1 MPDPDQF
8 VTRLDAQLPL
18 FFGVDVGGTNIKLGL
33 VDDLGRTLA
42 YTSVPTEAERGADEA
57 CRHMASAMEQLIAD
71 AGASKADVAR
81 AGLATPGPIDITTGY
96 IISPGNLP
104 EWWNFPIRDRLSELC
119 DLPVRYANDANAA
132 AFGEFWCGAGK
143 DIHSMVLLTLG
154 TGIGGG
160 IVVGDLLLEGAY
172 GCGGECG
179 HLLVDPSD
187 AAPKDSLG
195 KTGSLEAYC
204 GSYGVTGRAQA
215 ALDAGRES
223 RLAQVARQRELN
235 PLDIAQAAES
245 GDALAREVIMDTAHW
260 LGIGIVSLIHTIDPD
275 NVVLGGAMTFGGDG
289 HPLGE
294 EFLQAVVDTTR
305 PRLLKPLQEKLRVD
319 FAQLGGDAGYIGAA
333 GLARVEHE
341 QRQ

>member
-1 MPDPDQF
+1 MPNSEEF
-8 VTRLDAQLPL
+8 ITKTDAQLPL

-42 YTSVPTEAERGADEA
+42 YRSIPTQAERGADDA
-57 CRHMASAMEQLIAD
+57 CQRMAETMDELLVG
-71 AGASKADVAR
+71 AGVAKTDVAR
-81 AGLATPGPIDITTGY
+81 VGLATPGPIDLETGY

-104 EWWNFPIRDRLSELC
+104 EWWNYPIRGRLAELSG
-119 DLPVRYANDANAA
+119 LPVRYANDANAA

-160 IVVGDLLLEGAY
+160 IVVGDHLLEGTN

-179 HLLVDPSD
+179 HILVDPSD
-187 AAPKDSLG
+187 EAPKDTLD

-204 GSYGVTGRAQA
+204 GSYGVIGRAEA
-215 ALDAGRES
+215 ALAAGRQS
-223 RLAQVARQRELN
+223 RLGEVASKDELT
-235 PLDIAQAAES
+235 PLAIAHAAEA
-245 GDALAREVIMDTAHW
+245 GDALAREVVMETAHW

-294 EFLQAVVDTTR
+294 EFLQAVVDATR
-305 PRLLKPLQEKLRVD
+305 PRLLEPLRAKLRID

-341 QRQ
+341 QSN